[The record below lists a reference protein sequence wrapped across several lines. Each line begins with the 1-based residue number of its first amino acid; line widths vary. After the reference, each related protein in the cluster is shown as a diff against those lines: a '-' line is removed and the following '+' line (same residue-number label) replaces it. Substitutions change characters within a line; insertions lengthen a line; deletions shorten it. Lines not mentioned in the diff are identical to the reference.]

1 MPGSDG
7 VVVLTGATNG
17 IGRVAAQDLADDGWT
32 VASVGRD
39 RDRGES
45 LVASADGTV
54 HFHRADLAT
63 QSAVRDLAA
72 DLADRYPTIDV
83 LAHNA
88 GLSVHERT
96 ETADGVE
103 LTLAVN
109 HLAPYLLTH
118 ELVDQLIAG
127 APARVVVTASTV
139 HDGGTLDFDDL
150 QLETGYDAMDAYAR
164 SKLAVV
170 AFTLELAERLP
181 DDLTANCFHP
191 GFIPSTDFFRDA
203 PVWMR
208 SFLRAA
214 ALLPFVGASTADG
227 ARRLRRLIEDPSF
240 GERTGQ
246 YVEDGPTIPAP
257 EARDTAV
264 RERLWRQSAEL
275 VGVDPDWP

>member
-1 MPGSDG
+1 MPGSAG

-17 IGRVAAQDLADDGWT
+17 IGRVAAKDLAADGWT
-32 VASVGRD
+32 VAAVGRD

-45 LVASADGTV
+45 LVATADGTV
-54 HFHRADLAT
+54 HFYRTDLAT

-88 GLSVHERT
+88 GLSVRERT

-118 ELVDQLIAG
+118 QLVDQLIAA

-139 HDGGTLDFDDL
+139 HESGTLDFDDL
-150 QLETGYDAMDAYAR
+150 HLEAGYDAMDAYAR

-181 DDLTANCFHP
+181 DDITANCFHP
-191 GFIPSTDFFRDA
+191 GFIPSTEFFRDA
-203 PVWMR
+203 PIWMR
-208 SFLRAA
+208 AFLPVAGS
-214 ALLPFVGASTADG
+214 LPFVGATTGTG
-227 ARRLRRLIEDPSF
+227 ARRLRRMIEDPTF
-240 GERTGQ
+240 GERTGL
-246 YVEDGPTIPAP
+246 YLEDGEMMPAA
-257 EARDTAV
+257 EARDPAR
-264 RERLWRQSAEL
+264 RERLWRWSAEL
-275 VGVDPDWP
+275 VGVEPDWP